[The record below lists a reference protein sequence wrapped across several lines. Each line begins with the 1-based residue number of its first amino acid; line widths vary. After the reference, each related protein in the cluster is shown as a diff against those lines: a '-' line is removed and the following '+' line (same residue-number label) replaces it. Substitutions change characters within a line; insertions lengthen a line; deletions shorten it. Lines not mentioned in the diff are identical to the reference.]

1 MSLAQTMIWFVLTA
15 FMVVALLAFGMYE
28 GTHAYDARKSEHRHL
43 RDLLHR
49 H

>member
-1 MSLAQTMIWFVLTA
+1 MSLAQSMIWFVVTA
-15 FMVVALLAFGMYE
+15 LMVVALLVFGMYE
-28 GTHAYDARKSEHRHL
+28 GTHAYDKRDHHPL

>member
-1 MSLAQTMIWFVLTA
+1 MSLAQSMVWFVLTA

-28 GTHAYDARKSEHRHL
+28 GTHAYDARKDGRRHL